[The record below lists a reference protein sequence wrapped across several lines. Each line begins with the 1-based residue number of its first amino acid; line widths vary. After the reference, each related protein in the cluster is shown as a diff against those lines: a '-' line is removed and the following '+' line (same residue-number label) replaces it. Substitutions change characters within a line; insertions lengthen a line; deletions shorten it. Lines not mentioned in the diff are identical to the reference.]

1 MILPENVEKRFREKA
16 SVYLFGL
23 SEVVLD
29 TIFQTAAE
37 DESGATEFV
46 GHLPADHPLLVK
58 LYEIAYSDDAKLL
71 MAKCDIDS
79 FDVRYTL
86 AYEDSSEYGFLI
98 IDVDTRYSP
107 FHPMMIGSD
116 LEDYLN
122 LEHACIGFGGPP
134 LSEEPE
140 FREHFVRY
148 LNDYGIEF
156 DFENL
161 TSKVIR
167 SDDLVR
173 QAALHALYE
182 INDTYGAIC
191 HIDLFANARVI
202 VNTNEHS
209 YYSVI

>member
-1 MILPENVEKRFREKA
+1 MILPKNVEKRFREKA

-29 TIFQTAAE
+29 TIFQTIAT
-37 DESGATEFV
+37 DDSDATEV
-46 GHLPADHPLLVK
+46 IGHLPADHPLLVK
-58 LYEIAYSDDAKLL
+58 LNEIAYSDDAKLL

-79 FDVRYTL
+79 FDVRYTV
-86 AYEDSSEYGFLI
+86 AYDDRSEYGFLI
-98 IDVDTRYSP
+98 IEVDTRYSP
-107 FHPMMIGSD
+107 FHSEMIGGD
-116 LEDYLN
+116 LEDYLD
-122 LEHACIGFGGPP
+122 LENVCIGFGGPP

-140 FREHFVRY
+140 FREHFVQY

-161 TSKVIR
+161 TPKVIR

-173 QAALHALYE
+173 QAAMHALYE
-182 INDTYGAIC
+182 INDTYGAIWF
-191 HIDLFANARVI
+191 IDLFANARVI

-209 YYSVI
+209 F

>member
-1 MILPENVEKRFREKA
+1 MILPENVEKQFHEKA

-29 TIFQTAAE
+29 TIFQTATE
-37 DESGATEFV
+37 DESDATEFV
-46 GHLPADHPLLVK
+46 GHLPADHPLL
-58 LYEIAYSDDAKLL
+58 YSDDAKLL

-140 FREHFVRY
+140 FREHFVQY

-156 DFENL
+156 NYENL

-182 INDTYGAIC
+182 INDTHGSIC
-191 HIDLFANARVI
+191 RIDLFANARVI

-209 YYSVI
+209 YQSVI

>member
-1 MILPENVEKRFREKA
+1 MSKKRFREKA

-23 SEVVLD
+23 SKVVLD
-29 TIFQTAAE
+29 TIFQTIAT
-37 DESGATEFV
+37 DDSDATEFV

-71 MAKCDIDS
+71 MARCDINS
-79 FDVRYTL
+79 FDVRYTV
-86 AYEDSSEYGFLI
+86 AYDARSEYGFLI
-98 IDVDTRYSP
+98 IEVDTRYSP
-107 FHPMMIGSD
+107 FHPEMIGGG
-116 LEDYLN
+116 LEDYLD
-122 LEHACIGFGGPP
+122 LENACIGFGGPP

-140 FREHFVRY
+140 FREHFVQY

-161 TSKVIR
+161 TRKVIR

-173 QAALHALYE
+173 QAAMHALYE
-182 INDTYGAIC
+182 INDTYGAIW